1 MDKFLE
7 IENHELK
14 KNSFR
19 NNEVITLTWCDAAE
33 NHIGME
39 NIGEKSINGF
49 NLKDLQF
56 AKEKFEDKGFK
67 SRLIKLN
74 DYYDL
79 DEIPEGKEP
88 ENAFILVV
96 ENGVIC
102 LLNDENP
109 DEKDDNTIMD
119 NFYKELTSFE
129 WDRKYYDTRRKKVL
143 NKHAR
148 ANVCF
153 SEESQKADFE
163 NKKGSI
169 IAFKDLKMT
178 NLIRDKLPE
187 FIGENAK
194 NLKCEGNFYF
204 NKSKCG
210 IGFHGDAERKKVI
223 GLRIGEMI
231 LKFSW
236 FYNCKPIGKP
246 FNLELNDGDLYIMCE
261 KATGNDWKKKSKVT
275 LRHAAGCDKYTKL

>member
-7 IENHELK
+7 IEKHDLK
-14 KNSFR
+14 KNIIR

-56 AKEKFEDKGFK
+56 AQEKFEDKGYK
-67 SRLIKLN
+67 CRLIKLN
-74 DYYDL
+74 DYYEKE
-79 DEIPEGKEP
+79 EIPERNKP
-88 ENAFILVV
+88 EDAYILVV
-96 ENGVIC
+96 EKGVIC
-102 LLNDENP
+102 LLNDE
-109 DEKDDNTIMD
+109 KDDSTNNLIMH
-119 NFYKELTSFE
+119 NLYKELTSFE
-129 WDRKYYDTRRKKVL
+129 WDRKYYDSRRKKIL

-153 SEESQKADFE
+153 SEEAQEADFE
-163 NKKGSI
+163 NKKGTI
-169 IAFKDLKMT
+169 IAFRDLKMT

-187 FIGENAK
+187 FIGINAI
-194 NLKCEGNFYF
+194 NLKCEGNYYF
-204 NKSKCG
+204 NKLKCG

-223 GLRIGEMI
+223 GLRIGDMT

-236 FYNCKPIGKP
+236 FVNNKPIGRP
-246 FNLELNDGDLYIMCE
+246 LNLELNDGDLYIMSE
-261 KATGNDWKKKSKVT
+261 KTTGNDWKRRKVT
-275 LRHAAGCDKYTKL
+275 LRHAAGCEKFTKL

>member
-1 MDKFLE
+1 MDRFLTQKKEE
-7 IENHELK
+7 IN
-14 KNSFR
+14 R
-19 NNEVITLTWCDAAE
+19 RNEVITLTWCDAAE
-33 NHIGME
+33 NHVGME

-49 NLKDLQF
+49 NLNDLQF
-56 AKEKFEDKGFK
+56 AKEKFEEKGYK
-67 SRLIKLN
+67 CRLTKLN
-74 DYYDL
+74 DFYEKE
-79 DEIPEGKEP
+79 EIPEGKEP
-88 ENAFILVV
+88 ENAYILVV
-96 ENGVIC
+96 EKGVIC
-102 LLNDENP
+102 LLNDEKEDSTN
-109 DEKDDNTIMD
+109 NLIMD

-163 NKKGSI
+163 NKKGTI

-187 FIGENAK
+187 FIGRNAI
-194 NLKCEGNFYF
+194 NLECEGNYYF

-223 GLRIGEMI
+223 GLRIGDMI
-231 LKFSW
+231 LKFIW
-236 FYNCKPIGKP
+236 FYNSKIIGKP
-246 FNLELNDGDLYIMCE
+246 FILELNDGDLYIMSE
-261 KATGNDWKKKSKVT
+261 KATGNDWKCGSKVT
-275 LRHAAGCDKYTKL
+275 LRHAAGCNKYTNI